1 MDKRR
6 ILTNKLKYVQLP
18 VVEQEAC
25 SASIT
30 LAKNRKANVPSLS
43 GNMFCAGVPE
53 GGKDSCQGDSG
64 GPFTLSDDG
73 RVWAAGIISW
83 GVDCG
88 QQGMYGVYTRV
99 SNYLSW
105 INKTM
110 QENWIH
116 CNSIEGG
123 KMLMEQT

>member
-1 MDKRR
+1 MSGFGLTEMGKRR

-18 VVEQEAC
+18 VVEQETC

-30 LAKNRKANVPSLS
+30 LARKTKANVPDLTN
-43 GNMFCAGVPE
+43 NMFCAGFPE

-73 RVWAAGIISW
+73 PFWAAGIVSW

-88 QQGMYGVYTRV
+88 QQGTYGVYTRV
-99 SNYLSW
+99 ANYLGW
-105 INKTM
+105 INNTM
-110 QENWIH
+110 QEN
-116 CNSIEGG
+116 
-123 KMLMEQT
+123 